1 MAGSIRIPRAL
12 VYWLLLA
19 VVAIVAGALR
29 ESLLRPLLGEPW
41 AHRIGTLV
49 LCGILWV
56 LIDRFVSRLQPAAGP
71 GELWAIGALWLA
83 LTVSFEF
90 IFGRFA
96 TGHSWA
102 ELLSAYDLRS
112 GQLWLLV
119 PLTLLIAPPL
129 LGRSRART
137 EGLAPIERH
146 IEFVPEDRAA
156 EALAWLVEL
165 FRERDIR
172 YAAAGGLAAR
182 AWGARRPLVDLD
194 FFVHGEDL
202 ERVEADLAPYVVHPL
217 TRLESEF
224 WDLSLIRLECA
235 GVPVEL
241 SVGEGARYREA
252 STGQWHD
259 ACPQFGDCPEREVF
273 GVPVRVLSLEP
284 LLQYKRRVDRA
295 VDRADVA
302 SLERPAPGAPWRR

>member
-12 VYWLLLA
+12 AFWLLLA
-19 VVAIVAGALR
+19 VVAILAGALR

-56 LIDRFVSRLQPAAGP
+56 LIDRFISRLDPAAGP

-102 ELLSAYDLRS
+102 ELLGAYDLRS

-119 PLTLLIAPPL
+119 PLTLLLAPPL

-146 IEFVPEDRAA
+146 IEFVAEDRAS

-165 FRERDIR
+165 FRERGVR

-194 FFVHGEDL
+194 FYVHGEDL
-202 ERVEADLAPYVVHPL
+202 ERVEVDLAPYVVQPL
-217 TRLESEF
+217 TELENDF
-224 WDLSLIRLECA
+224 WDLSLIRLQYA

-241 SVGEGARYREA
+241 SVGEGARYRE
-252 STGQWHD
+252 SRTGEWHD
-259 ACPQFGDCPEREVF
+259 ACPKFGDCPEREVF
-273 GVPVRVLSLEP
+273 GIPVRVLGLEP
-284 LLQYKRRVDRA
+284 LLEYKRRVDRA

-302 SLERPAPGAPWRR
+302 SLDRSAHGGPWRR